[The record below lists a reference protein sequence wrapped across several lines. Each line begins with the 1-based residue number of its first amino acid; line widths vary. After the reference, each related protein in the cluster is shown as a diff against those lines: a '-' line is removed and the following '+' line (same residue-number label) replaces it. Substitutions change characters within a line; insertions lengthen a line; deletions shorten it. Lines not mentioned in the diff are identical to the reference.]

1 MQLNPLLM
9 APWKFVQIKRS
20 VFFKALILVPCTL
33 AGCYLPN
40 PAELPTI
47 ATGEEVRLTLSED
60 GVNHLREISAETLG
74 EINGRLQGLTED
86 SVTITTRLRG
96 PSYAGPTL
104 GDLRQTL
111 TFGRIDVLEV
121 TVPKLD
127 RVRTTAVVGV
137 IAVAARFLIPG
148 FFKLLGNS
156 QGPDAPPDP
165 TPLQGGR

>member
-1 MQLNPLLM
+1 MRLNPLLM
-9 APWKFVQIKRS
+9 APWKFVQIKRFA
-20 VFFKALILVPCTL
+20 FFKALILVPYTL

-60 GVNHLREISAETLG
+60 GVSHLREISAETLG

-111 TFGRIDVLEV
+111 TFARRDVLEV

-127 RVRTTAVVGV
+127 RVRTSAVVGV

-156 QGPDAPPDP
+156 QGPDAPPEP

>member
-1 MQLNPLLM
+1 M

-20 VFFKALILVPCTL
+20 AFFKALILVPCTL